1 MRFNQPTQLVT
12 AKCRLEESPEADRNR
27 NTLAISLNASY
38 YSLDEL
44 FPARVGVNRAKVNG
58 MYNSVDELQRA
69 LNVQDYIAER
79 GLSVAIFL
87 ALKTGKPLFLE
98 GDAGVGKTEIA
109 KVLSALLDTDLIR
122 MQCYEGLD
130 VNTAVYEW
138 NYAGQI
144 LHLRLME
151 AEGLARIDMER
162 ELFSDRFLLKRPLL
176 QAIEASENGR
186 APVLLIDELDRS
198 DEEFEAFLLELLSHF
213 QISIPELGTLKAE
226 APPTVIVTSNRTR
239 EIHDAL
245 KRRCLYYWIDY
256 PHFHKEL
263 QIVARKAPDV
273 PPMLARQIT
282 AFIQD
287 MRSMELFKRPG
298 IAETLDWTAA
308 LIALDQN
315 ELALETVQD
324 TLGVILKYQDDVE
337 MLDGETIRNMIER
350 AKVEAQRV

>member
-1 MRFNQPTQLVT
+1 MF
-12 AKCRLEESPEADRNR
+12 K
-27 NTLAISLNASY
+27 
-38 YSLDEL
+38 
-44 FPARVGVNRAKVNG
+44 
-58 MYNSVDELQRA
+58 SVDDLQTA
-69 LNVQDYIAER
+69 MSQQDYIAER
-79 GLSVAIFL
+79 GLAVAVFL

-109 KVLSALLDTDLIR
+109 KVLAALLETDLIR

-130 VNTAVYEW
+130 INTAVYEW

-151 AEGLARIDMER
+151 AEGLARDDMEG
-162 ELFSDRFLLKRPLL
+162 ELFSERFLLKRPLL
-176 QAIEASENGR
+176 QAIEKSVNGR

-198 DEEFEAFLLELLSHF
+198 DEEFEAYLLELLSDF
-213 QISIPELGTLKAE
+213 QISIPELGTVKAA
-226 APPTVIVTSNRTR
+226 APPIVVVTSNRTR

-245 KRRCLYYWIDY
+245 KRRCLYFWIDY

-263 QIVARKAPDV
+263 EIVQRKAPDV

-298 IAETLDWTAA
+298 VAETLDWTAA

-337 MLDGETIRNMIER
+337 MLDATTIQNMIER

>member
-1 MRFNQPTQLVT
+1 MDWNV
-12 AKCRLEESPEADRNR
+12 D
-27 NTLAISLNASY
+27 TLQ
-38 YSLDEL
+38 
-44 FPARVGVNRAKVNG
+44 K
-58 MYNSVDELQRA
+58 A
-69 LNVQDYIAER
+69 LNEQDYIAER

-87 ALKTGKPLFLE
+87 ALKTRKPLFLE

-109 KVLSALLDTDLIR
+109 KVLSALLDTELIR

-138 NYAGQI
+138 NYAAQI

-151 AEGLARIDMER
+151 AEGLARVDMER

-176 QAIEASENGR
+176 QAIELSKNGR

-198 DEEFEAFLLELLSHF
+198 DEEFEAFLLELLSDF
-213 QISIPELGTLKAE
+213 QISIPELGTLKAK

-263 QIVARKAPDV
+263 QIVERKAPDV
-273 PPMLARQIT
+273 PPLLARQIT

-324 TLGVILKYQDDVE
+324 TLGVILKYQDDVD
-337 MLDGETIRNMIER
+337 MLDSETIRNMIER
-350 AKVEAQRV
+350 AKVEAQRA

>member
-1 MRFNQPTQLVT
+1 
-12 AKCRLEESPEADRNR
+12 
-27 NTLAISLNASY
+27 
-38 YSLDEL
+38 
-44 FPARVGVNRAKVNG
+44 
-58 MYNSVDELQRA
+58 MYNSVDELQAA
-69 LNVQDYIAER
+69 LNKQDYIAER
-79 GLSVAIFL
+79 GLSVAIYL

-109 KVLSALLDTDLIR
+109 KVLSTALSTELIR

-138 NYAGQI
+138 NYAAQI

-151 AEGLARIDMER
+151 NEGLAREQMES
-162 ELFSDRFLLKRPLL
+162 ELFSERFLLKRPLL
-176 QAIEASENGR
+176 QAIEQSRDGK

-198 DEEFEAFLLELLSHF
+198 DEEFEAFLLELLSEF
-213 QISIPELGTLKAE
+213 QISIPELGTVKASV
-226 APPTVIVTSNRTR
+226 PPVVVVTSNRTR

-263 QIVARKAPDV
+263 QIVERKAPDV
-273 PPMLARQIT
+273 PRMLARQIT

-315 ELALETVQD
+315 ELSLETVQD

-337 MLDGETIRNMIER
+337 MLDPTTIQNMIDR
-350 AKVEAQRV
+350 AKVEAQRA

>member
-1 MRFNQPTQLVT
+1 MF
-12 AKCRLEESPEADRNR
+12 D
-27 NTLAISLNASY
+27 
-38 YSLDEL
+38 
-44 FPARVGVNRAKVNG
+44 
-58 MYNSVDELQRA
+58 SVDSLQMA
-69 LNVQDYIAER
+69 LGGEDYIAER
-79 GLSVAIFL
+79 GLAVAIYL

-109 KVLSALLDTDLIR
+109 KVLAALLDTKLIR

-130 VNTAVYEW
+130 INTAVYEW

-151 AEGLARIDMER
+151 AEGLARDDMES
-162 ELFSDRFLLKRPLL
+162 ELFSERFLLKRPLF
-176 QAIEASENGR
+176 QAIEQSKNGK

-198 DEEFEAFLLELLSHF
+198 DEEFEAFLLELLSDF
-213 QISIPELGTLKAE
+213 QISIPELGTVKA
-226 APPTVIVTSNRTR
+226 ASPPIVIVTSNRTR

-245 KRRCLYYWIDY
+245 KRRCLYFWIDY

-263 QIVARKAPDV
+263 QIIERKAPDV

-298 IAETLDWTAA
+298 VAETLDWTAA
-308 LIALDQN
+308 LLALDKY

-324 TLGVILKYQDDVE
+324 TLGVILKYQDDIE
-337 MLDGETIRNMIER
+337 MLDPTTIQNMIDR
-350 AKVEAQRV
+350 AKVEAQRA

>member
-1 MRFNQPTQLVT
+1 MF
-12 AKCRLEESPEADRNR
+12 D
-27 NTLAISLNASY
+27 
-38 YSLDEL
+38 
-44 FPARVGVNRAKVNG
+44 
-58 MYNSVDELQRA
+58 SVDDLQAA
-69 LNVQDYIAER
+69 LSGEDYIAER
-79 GLSVAIFL
+79 GLAVAIFL

-109 KVLSALLDTDLIR
+109 KVLASLLDTDLIR

-151 AEGLARIDMER
+151 AEGRTREDMES
-162 ELFSDRFLLKRPLL
+162 ELFSQRFLLKRPLL
-176 QAIEASENGR
+176 QAIEFSRNGK

-198 DEEFEAFLLELLSHF
+198 DEEFEAFLLELLSDY
-213 QISIPELGTLKAE
+213 QISIPELGTIKAP
-226 APPTVIVTSNRTR
+226 APPIVVVTSNRTR

-245 KRRCLYYWIDY
+245 KRRCLYFWIDY
-256 PHFHKEL
+256 PHFRKEL
-263 QIVARKAPDV
+263 EIVQRKAPDV
-273 PPMLARQIT
+273 PPMLARQVT

-287 MRSMELFKRPG
+287 MRTMELFKRPG
-298 IAETLDWTAA
+298 VAETLDWTAA

-315 ELALETVQD
+315 ELALETVRD

-337 MLDGETIRNMIER
+337 MLDATTIQNMIDR
-350 AKVEAQRV
+350 AKVEAQRA

>member
-1 MRFNQPTQLVT
+1 MFF
-12 AKCRLEESPEADRNR
+12 D
-27 NTLAISLNASY
+27 
-38 YSLDEL
+38 
-44 FPARVGVNRAKVNG
+44 
-58 MYNSVDELQRA
+58 SVDELQRA
-69 LNVQDYIAER
+69 LGEQDYIAER
-79 GLSVAIFL
+79 GLAVAVFL

-130 VNTAVYEW
+130 VSTAVYEW

-151 AEGLARIDMER
+151 AEGLARRDMEK
-162 ELFSDRFLLKRPLL
+162 ELFSERFLLKRPLL
-176 QAIEASENGR
+176 RAIEVSENGR

-198 DEEFEAFLLELLSHF
+198 DEEFEAFLLELLSDF
-213 QISIPELGTLKAE
+213 QISIPELGTVKAK

-256 PHFHKEL
+256 PHFRKEF
-263 QIVARKAPDV
+263 QIVERKAPDV

-315 ELALETVQD
+315 ELALEAVQD

-337 MLDGETIRNMIER
+337 MLDSETIRNMIER
-350 AKVEAQRV
+350 AQVEAQRA

>member
-1 MRFNQPTQLVT
+1 MF
-12 AKCRLEESPEADRNR
+12 D
-27 NTLAISLNASY
+27 
-38 YSLDEL
+38 
-44 FPARVGVNRAKVNG
+44 
-58 MYNSVDELQRA
+58 SVDELQNA
-69 LNVQDYIAER
+69 LSGQDYIAER
-79 GLSVAIFL
+79 GLSVAIYL

-109 KVLSALLDTDLIR
+109 KVLAALLDADLIR

-151 AEGLARIDMER
+151 AEGAARGDMEA

-176 QAIEASENGR
+176 QAIEKSRRGR
-186 APVLLIDELDRS
+186 PAVLLIDELDRS
-198 DEEFEAFLLELLSHF
+198 DEEFEAFLLELLSDF
-213 QISIPELGTLKAE
+213 QISIPELGTVKAE
-226 APPTVIVTSNRTR
+226 VPPIVIVTSNRTR

-256 PHFHKEL
+256 PHFRKEL
-263 QIVARKAPDV
+263 QIVERKAPDV

-287 MRSMELFKRPG
+287 MRVMELFKRPG

-337 MLDGETIRNMIER
+337 MLDGQTIQNMIER
-350 AKVEAQRV
+350 AKVEAQRA

>member
-1 MRFNQPTQLVT
+1 MF
-12 AKCRLEESPEADRNR
+12 D
-27 NTLAISLNASY
+27 
-38 YSLDEL
+38 
-44 FPARVGVNRAKVNG
+44 
-58 MYNSVDELQRA
+58 SVDDLQVA
-69 LNVQDYIAER
+69 MSQQDYIAER
-79 GLSVAIFL
+79 GLAVAIFL
-87 ALKTGKPLFLE
+87 ALKTGKPLFVE

-109 KVLSALLDTDLIR
+109 KVLAALLDTDLIR

-130 VNTAVYEW
+130 INTAVYEW

-151 AEGLARIDMER
+151 AEGLARDDMEG
-162 ELFSDRFLLKRPLL
+162 ELFSERFLLKRPLL
-176 QAIEASENGR
+176 QAIEKSKNGQ

-198 DEEFEAFLLELLSHF
+198 DEEFEAFLLELLSDY
-213 QISIPELGTLKAE
+213 QISIPELGTVKA
-226 APPTVIVTSNRTR
+226 AVPPVVVVTSNRTR

-245 KRRCLYYWIDY
+245 KRRCLYFWIDY
-256 PHFHKEL
+256 PHFSKEL
-263 QIVARKAPDV
+263 EIVQRKAPDV

-298 IAETLDWTAA
+298 VAETLDWTAA

-315 ELALETVQD
+315 ELSLETVRD

-337 MLDGETIRNMIER
+337 MLDATTVQNMIER
-350 AKVEAQRV
+350 AKVEAQRA

>member
-1 MRFNQPTQLVT
+1 MF
-12 AKCRLEESPEADRNR
+12 
-27 NTLAISLNASY
+27 
-38 YSLDEL
+38 
-44 FPARVGVNRAKVNG
+44 
-58 MYNSVDELQRA
+58 NSVDELQRA
-69 LNVQDYIAER
+69 LNQYDYIAER

-109 KVLSALLDTDLIR
+109 KVLSALLDTSLIR

-151 AEGLARIDMER
+151 AEGLARVDMEK

-176 QAIEASENGR
+176 QAIESSENGR

-198 DEEFEAFLLELLSHF
+198 DEEFEAFLLELLSDF
-213 QISIPELGTLKAE
+213 QISIPELGTLKAKM
-226 APPTVIVTSNRTR
+226 PPTVIVTSNRTR

-263 QIVARKAPDV
+263 QIVERKAPDV
-273 PPMLARQIT
+273 PPLLARQIT

-350 AKVEAQRV
+350 AKVEAQRA

>member
-1 MRFNQPTQLVT
+1 MT
-12 AKCRLEESPEADRNR
+12 AQ
-27 NTLAISLNASY
+27 
-38 YSLDEL
+38 
-44 FPARVGVNRAKVNG
+44 
-58 MYNSVDELQRA
+58 YNSVDELQLA
-69 LNVQDYIAER
+69 LGEQDYIAER
-79 GLSVAIFL
+79 GLTVAIYL

-109 KVLSALLDTDLIR
+109 KVLAALLDTQLIR

-151 AEGLARIDMER
+151 SEGTTREAMED
-162 ELFSDRFLLKRPLL
+162 ELFSQRFLLKRPLL
-176 QAIEASENGR
+176 QAIEQSHNGS

-198 DEEFEAFLLELLSHF
+198 DEEFEAFLLELLSDF
-213 QISIPELGTLKAE
+213 QITIPELGTIA
-226 APPTVIVTSNRTR
+226 ANVPPVVVVTSNRTR

-263 QIVARKAPDV
+263 EIVERKAPDV

-308 LIALDQN
+308 LVALDQN
-315 ELALETVQD
+315 ELSLETVQD

-337 MLDGETIRNMIER
+337 MLDATTIQNMVDR
-350 AKVEAQRV
+350 AKVEAQRAS

>member
-1 MRFNQPTQLVT
+1 
-12 AKCRLEESPEADRNR
+12 
-27 NTLAISLNASY
+27 
-38 YSLDEL
+38 
-44 FPARVGVNRAKVNG
+44 
-58 MYNSVDELQRA
+58 MYNSVDELQAA
-69 LNVQDYIAER
+69 LNEQDYIAER
-79 GLSVAIFL
+79 GLSVAIYL

-109 KVLSALLDTDLIR
+109 KVLSTALGANLIR

-151 AEGLARIDMER
+151 REGLAREQMED
-162 ELFSDRFLLKRPLL
+162 ELFSERFLLKRPLL
-176 QAIEASENGR
+176 QAIEQSRDGK

-198 DEEFEAFLLELLSHF
+198 DEEFEAFLLELLSDF
-213 QISIPELGTLKAE
+213 QISIPELGTISATM
-226 APPTVIVTSNRTR
+226 PPVVVVTSNRTR

-263 QIVARKAPDV
+263 NIVERKAPDV
-273 PPMLARQIT
+273 APMLARQIT

-315 ELALETVQD
+315 ELSLETVQD

-337 MLDGETIRNMIER
+337 MLDPTTIQNMIDR
-350 AKVEAQRV
+350 AKVEAQRA

>member
-1 MRFNQPTQLVT
+1 MF
-12 AKCRLEESPEADRNR
+12 D
-27 NTLAISLNASY
+27 
-38 YSLDEL
+38 
-44 FPARVGVNRAKVNG
+44 
-58 MYNSVDELQRA
+58 SVDSLQMA
-69 LNVQDYIAER
+69 LGGEDYIAER
-79 GLSVAIFL
+79 GLAVAIYL

-109 KVLSALLDTDLIR
+109 KVLAALLDTELIR

-130 VNTAVYEW
+130 INTAVYEW

-151 AEGLARIDMER
+151 AEGLARDDMES
-162 ELFSDRFLLKRPLL
+162 ELFSERFLLKRPLF
-176 QAIEASENGR
+176 QAIEQSKNGK

-198 DEEFEAFLLELLSHF
+198 DEEFEAFLLELLSDF
-213 QISIPELGTLKAE
+213 QISIPELGTVKA
-226 APPTVIVTSNRTR
+226 ASPPIVIVTSNRTR

-245 KRRCLYYWIDY
+245 KRRCLYFWIDY

-263 QIVARKAPDV
+263 QIVERKAPDV

-298 IAETLDWTAA
+298 VAETLDWTAA
-308 LIALDQN
+308 LLALDKY

-324 TLGVILKYQDDVE
+324 TLGVILKYQDDIE
-337 MLDGETIRNMIER
+337 MLDPTTIQNMIDR
-350 AKVEAQRV
+350 AKVEAQRA

>member
-1 MRFNQPTQLVT
+1 
-12 AKCRLEESPEADRNR
+12 
-27 NTLAISLNASY
+27 
-38 YSLDEL
+38 
-44 FPARVGVNRAKVNG
+44 
-58 MYNSVDELQRA
+58 MYNSVDELQAA
-69 LNVQDYIAER
+69 LNEQDYIAER
-79 GLSVAIFL
+79 GLSVAIYL

-109 KVLSALLDTDLIR
+109 KVLSTALSTDLIR

-144 LHLRLME
+144 LHMRLME
-151 AEGLARIDMER
+151 SEGLAREAMES
-162 ELFSDRFLLKRPLL
+162 ELFSERFLLKRPLL
-176 QAIEASENGR
+176 QAIEQSRDGK

-198 DEEFEAFLLELLSHF
+198 DEEFEAFLLELLSDF
-213 QISIPELGTLKAE
+213 QISIPELGTISATV
-226 APPTVIVTSNRTR
+226 PPVVVVTSNRTR

-263 QIVARKAPDV
+263 QIVERKAPDV
-273 PPMLARQIT
+273 PAMLARQIT

-315 ELALETVQD
+315 ELSLETVQD

-337 MLDGETIRNMIER
+337 MLDPTTIQNMIDR
-350 AKVEAQRV
+350 AKVEAQRA

>member
-1 MRFNQPTQLVT
+1 MF
-12 AKCRLEESPEADRNR
+12 D
-27 NTLAISLNASY
+27 
-38 YSLDEL
+38 
-44 FPARVGVNRAKVNG
+44 
-58 MYNSVDELQRA
+58 SVDSLQMA
-69 LNVQDYIAER
+69 LGGEDYIAER
-79 GLSVAIFL
+79 GLAVAIYL

-109 KVLSALLDTDLIR
+109 KVLAALLDTKLIR

-130 VNTAVYEW
+130 INTAVYEW

-151 AEGLARIDMER
+151 AEGLARDDMES
-162 ELFSDRFLLKRPLL
+162 ELFSERFLLKRPLF
-176 QAIEASENGR
+176 QAIEQSKNGK

-198 DEEFEAFLLELLSHF
+198 DEEFEAFLLELLSDF
-213 QISIPELGTLKAE
+213 QISIPELGTVKA
-226 APPTVIVTSNRTR
+226 ASPPIVIVTSNRTR

-245 KRRCLYYWIDY
+245 KRRCLYFWIDY

-263 QIVARKAPDV
+263 QIVERKAPDV

-298 IAETLDWTAA
+298 VAETLDWTAA

-324 TLGVILKYQDDVE
+324 TLGVILKYQDDIE
-337 MLDGETIRNMIER
+337 MLDPTTIQNMIDR
-350 AKVEAQRV
+350 AKVEAQRA

>member
-1 MRFNQPTQLVT
+1 
-12 AKCRLEESPEADRNR
+12 
-27 NTLAISLNASY
+27 
-38 YSLDEL
+38 
-44 FPARVGVNRAKVNG
+44 
-58 MYNSVDELQRA
+58 MYNSVDELQAA
-69 LNVQDYIAER
+69 LNEQDYIAER
-79 GLSVAIFL
+79 GLSVAIYL

-109 KVLSALLDTDLIR
+109 KVLSAALSTELIR
-122 MQCYEGLD
+122 LQCYEGLD
-130 VNTAVYEW
+130 VSTAVYEW

-151 AEGLARIDMER
+151 TDGLAREAMED
-162 ELFSDRFLLKRPLL
+162 ELFSERFLLKRPLL
-176 QAIEASENGR
+176 QAIEQSRDGT

-198 DEEFEAFLLELLSHF
+198 DEEFEAFLLELLSDF
-213 QISIPELGTLKAE
+213 QVSIPELGTISAT
-226 APPTVIVTSNRTR
+226 APPVVVVTSNRTR

-263 QIVARKAPDV
+263 QIVERKAPDV

-315 ELALETVQD
+315 ELSLETVQD

-337 MLDGETIRNMIER
+337 MLDPTTIQNMIDR
-350 AKVEAQRV
+350 ANVEAQRA